1 MVFFHQSKSQRPSF
15 VPGGGG
21 SFFTKVSP
29 SHLVLSGG
37 GVGVTW
43 SGKVHAMIKFKRSWT
58 YEKGDMRLT
67 LKTDSIIIKGQIFV
81 DL

>member
-21 SFFTKVSP
+21 VFFHQSKSQPPSFV
-29 SHLVLSGG
+29 GG